1 MTKPHP
7 GRVTLATRTRW
18 LVDWWFDFERDLW
31 VTKEPENR
39 SPILWLA
46 GMAFVVLRRL
56 SLLEYPAHF
65 CFAPG
70 RIPAWFVDGYIL
82 GWLGGLAAL
91 SCALNTAAWRA
102 ADFSLGWTLLAWFC
116 AVQVVQV
123 NVHRNMWR
131 RITHSDGGLPRIYGR
146 NLVNALIGFAIMNW
160 LFGLVYWLERSRL
173 DPEPTSVL
181 HAVCSAFISG
191 TTLGYSDIHPA
202 ANDPLTGGPAP
213 LMLCIAISHTLLSL
227 VMIAV
232 AIGATV
238 TTIEPQGQQA
248 S

>member
-1 MTKPHP
+1 M
-7 GRVTLATRTRW
+7 
-18 LVDWWFDFERDLW
+18 DWWLDFRRDLW
-31 VTKEPENR
+31 TSQQPENR
-39 SPILWLA
+39 SPILWGV
-46 GMAFVVLRRL
+46 GMLFVILRRL
-56 SLLEYPAHF
+56 SLLEYPNHF
-65 CFAPG
+65 FFAPG

-82 GWLGGLAAL
+82 VWLAGLGAVSFAL
-91 SCALNTAAWRA
+91 DTEAYRA

-116 AVQVVQV
+116 ALQVVQV

-131 RITHSDGGLPRIYGR
+131 RITHRDGGLPRIYGR
-146 NLVNALIGFAIMNW
+146 NLVNALIGFATMNW

-181 HAVCSAFISG
+181 HAICSAFISG

-202 ANDPLTGGPAP
+202 AGDPLTGGPAP
-213 LMLCIAISHTLLSL
+213 LMLGIAISHTLLSL

-238 TTIEPQGQQA
+238 TTIEPKGQLA
-248 S
+248 D